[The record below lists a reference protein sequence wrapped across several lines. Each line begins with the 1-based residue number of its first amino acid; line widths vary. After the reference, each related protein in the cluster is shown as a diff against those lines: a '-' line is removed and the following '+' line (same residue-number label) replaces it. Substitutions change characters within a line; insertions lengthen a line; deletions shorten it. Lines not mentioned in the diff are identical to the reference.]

1 MLLDALNIA
10 YWRGNPPSLRLPLS
24 LMAGLLEQQR
34 PARLCFDASARHRL
48 GDEAGIYEQLGRYP
62 RYVSEVPSGRRA
74 DGELLRQARANA
86 ACIVSRDRFRDY
98 RSRYRKLIDDPTRLF
113 GGHVQEGRL
122 QVPALEFS
130 CPLHAS
136 AQQAWDALRPLLA
149 PD

>member
-1 MLLDALNIA
+1 
-10 YWRGNPPSLRLPLS
+10 
-24 LMAGLLEQQR
+24 MAGLLEQGR

-48 GDEAGIYEQLGRYP
+48 GDEAGIYDQLSGFP
-62 RYVSEVPSGRRA
+62 HAVTEVPSGRRA
-74 DGELLRQARANA
+74 DGELLRQARATA

-113 GGHVQEGRL
+113 GGYVQEDRL
-122 QVPALEFS
+122 QVPALEFC

-136 AQQAWDALRPLLA
+136 AQAAWDALRPMLA